1 MRNTCWNCK
10 ENSSSKVH
18 GPMHRSSIFCAVL
31 LVLAACATVRE
42 PPVPLLPDSA
52 RQQAW
57 ETHHA
62 HLGKLQTWGLKGRVA
77 GKSDDEGFQ
86 AGVRWEQRLQTFS
99 IDLHGPLGGKTAAIS
114 GMAGKVEIQTS
125 RGEHYLAKDP
135 ETLMRELFGYALP
148 VTGLRYWVRGVPDP
162 DQKVLSLELDAQGR
176 LRHLS
181 QAGWSIDYNRY
192 HEGSPALPALIVIS
206 STGLDAKIIVDQWF

>member
-1 MRNTCWNCK
+1 MTRG
-10 ENSSSKVH
+10 S
-18 GPMHRSSIFCAVL
+18 RL
-31 LVLAACATVRE
+31 
-42 PPVPLLPDSA
+42 
-52 RQQAW
+52 
-57 ETHHA
+57 
-62 HLGKLQTWGLKGRVA
+62 
-77 GKSDDEGFQ
+77 
-86 AGVRWEQRLQTFS
+86 GVRWEQRLQTFS

-162 DQKVLSLELDAQGR
+162 DQEVLVLELDGQGR

-192 HEGSPALPALIVIS
+192 HEGSPALPALIEVS
-206 STGLDAKIIVDQWF
+206 GTGLDAKIIVDQWF